1 MVNFSFSLRA
11 RILLKVFGNV
21 NTNKLFPSL
30 NIDTKSQSAEMDS
43 SLETIK
49 SKPVLSVDTAIAVAS
64 ELSLA
69 STPPVSF
76 QRKDETINTKSPKS
90 SNLSINHKCNLHSV
104 VPSPEAHHEQDQLK
118 YTNGHPA
125 VLEFTKAYLKE
136 AFDVESTKALLA
148 DQKDKASSSLTT
160 PTESRK
166 WWKRSKSEP
175 KTPASCSSNEH
186 TGTTAFATTSPDSG
200 SPNRQYLPIERI
212 THAELEALLAA
223 QRIQNADIATPSAE
237 YSSGLKFTGDSSL
250 LGQDSSSKGKGKDTG
265 TKKSEK
271 DNSQPRAEEDSYRG
285 GEGSA
290 SKGKGG
296 KKKSKRSKGKG
307 TQVKTAAENTEV
319 LKDTTNDDKG
329 KAKESSGPSKTNA
342 QQEKEKFVA
351 FKVYFQRSFFGLLVN
366 V

>member
-1 MVNFSFSLRA
+1 
-11 RILLKVFGNV
+11 
-21 NTNKLFPSL
+21 
-30 NIDTKSQSAEMDS
+30 MDS
-43 SLETIK
+43 SMKTIK
-49 SKPVLSVDTAIAVAS
+49 PKPILSVDTAIAVAS
-64 ELSLA
+64 ERSFA

-104 VPSPEAHHEQDQLK
+104 VPSSEAHHELDQLK

-125 VLEFTKAYLKE
+125 VLEFTKAYLKD
-136 AFDVESTKALLA
+136 AFDVESTKALMA

-175 KTPASCSSNEH
+175 KTPASCSFDEH
-186 TGTTAFATTSPDSG
+186 PGTTAFATTSPDSD

-237 YSSGLKFTGDSSL
+237 YSSGLTITGESPFV
-250 LGQDSSSKGKGKDTG
+250 GQDSSSKDKGKDTG
-265 TKKSEK
+265 TKQSEK
-271 DNSQPRAEEDSYRG
+271 DNSQPRAEEDGYRG
-285 GEGSA
+285 GQRSV

-296 KKKSKRSKGKG
+296 KKMSKRSKGKG
-307 TQVKTAAENTEV
+307 TQVKTAAENTGV
-319 LKDTTNDDKG
+319 SKDTTNDDKG
-329 KAKESSGPSKTNA
+329 KAKESSDPSKTNP
-342 QQEKEKFVA
+342 QLEKENFVA
-351 FKVYFQRSFFGLLVN
+351 FKVCFQWSFFGLLVN